1 MLTIHRQNTWKEIWV
16 SPKHVRNSSHN
27 HPYYRQN
34 IPATCNIILYR
45 QISTPRRLN
54 TQPRYSC
61 TSTRV
66 YMSSPDSSKYQY
78 VPFYMALT
86 IEKCQVRTI
95 TLSILQECDHGENQ
109 AKLKVYRKTA
119 ISGVVA
125 LNLSV
130 RAHPF
135 SDKKYSP
142 DQLSCFLLLAS
153 VLYCIHVRRIFGI

>member
-1 MLTIHRQNTWKEIWV
+1 
-16 SPKHVRNSSHN
+16 
-27 HPYYRQN
+27 
-34 IPATCNIILYR
+34 
-45 QISTPRRLN
+45 
-54 TQPRYSC
+54 
-61 TSTRV
+61 
-66 YMSSPDSSKYQY
+66 MSSPDSSKYQY